1 MCKLVNLCDRCVV
14 KSFMVADFQ
23 GCRVSFFKK
32 PIFER
37 MMKRGGKL
45 ILVTLEATDSQ
56 MFVIRDCADFWRQ
69 NLTREPPCTAGT
81 KNSFYFCTKSASVT

>member
-23 GCRVSFFKK
+23 GCRLSFFLKK
-32 PIFER
+32 PFFMR

-45 ILVTLEATDSQ
+45 ILVTLEATDLQ
-56 MFVIRDCADFWRQ
+56 MLVIRDCEDF
-69 NLTREPPCTAGT
+69 
-81 KNSFYFCTKSASVT
+81 